1 MTESIC
7 DTNSAAM
14 DIVVAGNV
22 VMMAEKSKDEA
33 ERVWIHLKENDI
45 SVKVSDGGEIRG
57 TDFGL

>member
-1 MTESIC
+1 
-7 DTNSAAM
+7 M